1 MHYVQQIFHISI
13 IPFPRF
19 PSAFASNQS
28 ARFDPRRSSNRF
40 RQAERVT
47 RVHIP
52 SRQWW
57 LRLDRVFIRMKRTLK
72 THFDVVQNRYSP
84 RLCRL
89 NAELARTK
97 INARHVARHGKRVS
111 TRVFVVSP
119 SFSTKS
125 KWIFVLF
132 VRIPM
137 HRHPPELWNVFRDTL
152 RWRRETT
159 TKDWNAWNYRTCGA
173 F

>member
-19 PSAFASNQS
+19 PSICIESERAVRFQAFLESL
-28 ARFDPRRSSNRF
+28 
-40 RQAERVT
+40 QAGGTRHERV
-47 RVHIP
+47 HGP
-52 SRQWW
+52 SQQWW

-72 THFDVVQNRYSP
+72 THFDVAQNRYSP

-125 KWIFVLF
+125 K
-132 VRIPM
+132 
-137 HRHPPELWNVFRDTL
+137 
-152 RWRRETT
+152 
-159 TKDWNAWNYRTCGA
+159 
-173 F
+173 